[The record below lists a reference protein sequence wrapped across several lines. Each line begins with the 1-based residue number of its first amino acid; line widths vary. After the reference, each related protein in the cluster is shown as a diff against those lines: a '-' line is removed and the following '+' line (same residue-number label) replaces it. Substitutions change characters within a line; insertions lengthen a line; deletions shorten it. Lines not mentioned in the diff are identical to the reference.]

1 MKKMLSYSGLV
12 TKIRAM
18 QSNLLT
24 DDQYRE
30 LAEISSVPLAVAYLK
45 QRPAYSQIWA
55 SLDENDLHRGQIEKL
70 LINAVYNDFARLY
83 RFANMEQRKF
93 LDLYFKRYEIS
104 LLKNCLNKIFDH
116 REVDLDLSMFK
127 LFFDRHSEL
136 DISMLA
142 ASGSIEEFIA
152 SLKGTEYY
160 EPLNHLR
167 EIESPT
173 LFDYET
179 ALDLYY
185 FRVIWKI
192 KDKIFAGTDLEQVKT
207 AYGNKF
213 DLLNLQWIHRSRKF
227 YNMSA
232 ADIYAL
238 IIPIHY
244 KLKKEE
250 IAALV
255 EAENDAVFEDV
266 LNKTYYGKHYE
277 MLSPDTIE
285 DMYIYIMKHILTKE
299 SRRDP
304 YSVASMYHYLYFK
317 DHEIRRLTVAL
328 ECIRYNIP
336 PETTVQHIFKF

>member
-70 LINAVYNDFARLY
+70 LINAVYNDFAR
-83 RFANMEQRKF
+83 
-93 LDLYFKRYEIS
+93 
-104 LLKNCLNKIFDH
+104 LKNCLNKIFDH

-255 EAENDAVFEDV
+255 EAENDAAFEDV

-285 DMYIYIMKHILTKE
+285 DMYIYIMKQILTKE